1 MAHAPMGHGPLAA
14 RLKCVNGRV
23 PDILMGT
30 LSKGWRSLLAGTC
43 LIFVGCASQAMRP
56 HLAAGPQPI
65 AVVAPGMPS
74 TPVLYDAN
82 PLNFVPLVNMIYP
95 EVTQA
100 RLGDQLQSH
109 PPPLS
114 KICFEALI
122 NSFAARG
129 LAAVPANA
137 EHPTSLGVPQLLSE
151 KQVAAIEGNGT
162 LVDWIIQRYG
172 FSVASDGDLQVT
184 MQASFSVTDGAG
196 HEVYFRRIHYRPPL
210 LGANPGDLTLE
221 VLPTLPTWRDAA
233 ELKSRP
239 DEANEALAT
248 VCKEMVS
255 VVAAELT

>member
-1 MAHAPMGHGPLAA
+1 MGA
-14 RLKCVNGRV
+14 
-23 PDILMGT
+23 

-43 LIFVGCASQAMRP
+43 LIIVGCASQAMRP

-65 AVVAPGMPS
+65 VVVDPGMPS

-82 PLNFVPLVNMIYP
+82 PLDFVPLVNMVYLQ
-95 EVTQA
+95 VTQA

-114 KICFEALI
+114 KVCFEAVI
-122 NSFAARG
+122 NSLAARE
-129 LAAVPANA
+129 LVAVPANA

-162 LVDWIIQRYG
+162 VVDWIIQRYG
-172 FSVASDGDLQVT
+172 FSVASSGDLQVT
-184 MQASFSVTDGAG
+184 MQATFSVTDGAG
-196 HEVYFRRIHYRPPL
+196 REIYFRRIHYRPPL
-210 LGANPGDLTLE
+210 LAANPGDLTLE
-221 VLPTLPTWRDAA
+221 ILPTLPTWRDAA

-248 VCKEMVS
+248 VCREMVS
-255 VVAAELT
+255 VVASELT